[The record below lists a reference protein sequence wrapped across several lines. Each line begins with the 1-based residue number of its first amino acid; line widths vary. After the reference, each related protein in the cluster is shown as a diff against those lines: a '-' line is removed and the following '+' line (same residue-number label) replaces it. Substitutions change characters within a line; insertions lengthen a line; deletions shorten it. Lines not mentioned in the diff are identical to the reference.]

1 MGITPKMKENVLAF
15 LHILDLLEKIW
26 INVPYYLKFP
36 IFIIHFADTFP
47 QLCCLTVTWDWWLV
61 GSEDTELVLYIW
73 MGVAG
78 PAVLLIVTMAAVVVV
93 VVVAFSPAR
102 ELSGLKY

>member
-1 MGITPKMKENVLAF
+1 
-15 LHILDLLEKIW
+15 
-26 INVPYYLKFP
+26 
-36 IFIIHFADTFP
+36 
-47 QLCCLTVTWDWWLV
+47 
-61 GSEDTELVLYIW
+61 

-102 ELSGLKY
+102 ELSGLKYYVQLTLLTPLRACRNFNQI